1 MAYKVK
7 VDRLL
12 CIGTADCVAIA
23 PNTFELDDEAKAVV
37 KDQARLGSARQA
49 RLAEDGASSAEA
61 RRESR
66 RGDSD
71 EKILEAA
78 KTCPVLAIIVEDED
92 GEQVFP

>member
-12 CIGTADCVAIA
+12 CIGTDDCTQIA
-23 PNTFELDDEAKAVV
+23 PNTFELDSEAKAVV
-37 KDQARLGSARQA
+37 KKQN
-49 RLAEDGASSAEA
+49 
-61 RRESR
+61 
-66 RGDSD
+66 GDSD

-92 GEQVFP
+92 GNQVFP

>member
-12 CIGTADCVAIA
+12 CIGTDDCTPI
-23 PNTFELDDEAKAVV
+23 PRNTFKLDSEAKAVV
-37 KDQARLGSARQA
+37 KKRN
-49 RLAEDGASSAEA
+49 
-61 RRESR
+61 
-66 RGDSD
+66 GDSD

-92 GEQVFP
+92 GNQVFP

>member
-1 MAYKVK
+1 MTLKVK

-23 PNTFELDDEAKAVV
+23 PNTFELDSEAKAVV
-37 KDQARLGSARQA
+37 KQQN
-49 RLAEDGASSAEA
+49 
-61 RRESR
+61 
-66 RGDSD
+66 GDSD

-78 KTCPVLAIIVEDED
+78 KTCPVLAIIVENEK

>member
-23 PNTFELDDEAKAVV
+23 PNTFELDSEAKAVV
-37 KDQARLGSARQA
+37 KKQG
-49 RLAEDGASSAEA
+49 
-61 RRESR
+61 
-66 RGDSD
+66 GDDD

-78 KTCPVLAIIVEDED
+78 KTCPVLAIIVEDKE
-92 GEQVFP
+92 GKQVFP